1 MLAMCSKVAVYTRCQ
16 CSDTGRSWAV
26 AIHAFDHDPL
36 TQTRTRARCFGT
48 VFLAK
53 CA

>member
-1 MLAMCSKVAVYTRCQ
+1 MLAMCTRRLSVHAASVPRHWEKLGGC
-16 CSDTGRSWAV
+16 CL
-26 AIHAFDHDPL
+26 AFDDTL
-36 TQTRTRARCFGT
+36 TLTRTRARCFGT